1 MEDQEREMRR
11 GWREARGVRA
21 SPEPVE
27 LGSNAPARV
36 DLPVAFS
43 VLAEPRHRHH
53 CFHLPPPR
61 QNNLLS
67 ADTPTRPP
75 NPHPTPEST
84 SLFLSLWA
92 WPCCTLHIHGTSQ
105 QVVFWVCFPSW
116 VSCPSMVQCVAV
128 CRSSSGGIRVLWP
141 CVWGHLG
148 GARPLALGSSSAMN
162 APVQMSASQSSSLL
176 RAYLGVEWLGPV
188 ATLHLTF

>member
-11 GWREARGVRA
+11 GWREAGGVRA

-67 ADTPTRPP
+67 ADTATRPP
-75 NPHPTPEST
+75 PTPPPPPSAPSPFFFPWPGPCARLPPPPPHHNTQLSAYST
-84 SLFLSLWA
+84 TRPPPPTPPQRAPASFCLSGPGPAARCTSTEPHNRWSSGSAFLPGCHVRPWCSM
-92 WPCCTLHIHGTSQ
+92 WPCAAPPLVEFG
-105 QVVFWVCFPSW
+105 
-116 VSCPSMVQCVAV
+116 
-128 CRSSSGGIRVLWP
+128 SSGHV
-141 CVWGHLG
+141 
-148 GARPLALGSSSAMN
+148 S
-162 APVQMSASQSSSLL
+162 
-176 RAYLGVEWLGPV
+176 GV
-188 ATLHLTF
+188 T

>member
-11 GWREARGVRA
+11 GWREAGGVRA

-43 VLAEPRHRHH
+43 VLAEPRHCHH

-75 NPHPTPEST
+75 QPPPHPREHQPLSV
-84 SLFLSLWA
+84 SLGLALLHAAHPRNLTTGGLLGLLSFLGVMSVHGAACGHVPLLLW
-92 WPCCTLHIHGTSQ
+92 WN
-105 QVVFWVCFPSW
+105 
-116 VSCPSMVQCVAV
+116 
-128 CRSSSGGIRVLWP
+128 SG
-141 CVWGHLG
+141 
-148 GARPLALGSSSAMN
+148 PLATCLGS
-162 APVQMSASQSSSLL
+162 L
-176 RAYLGVEWLGPV
+176 RWGPP
-188 ATLHLTF
+188 FGSWE

>member
-11 GWREARGVRA
+11 GWREAGGVRA

-75 NPHPTPEST
+75 TPTPPQRAPASFCLSGPGPAARCTST
-84 SLFLSLWA
+84 EPHNRWSSGSAFLPGCHVRPWCSM
-92 WPCCTLHIHGTSQ
+92 WPCAAPPLVEFG
-105 QVVFWVCFPSW
+105 
-116 VSCPSMVQCVAV
+116 
-128 CRSSSGGIRVLWP
+128 SSGHV
-141 CVWGHLG
+141 
-148 GARPLALGSSSAMN
+148 S
-162 APVQMSASQSSSLL
+162 
-176 RAYLGVEWLGPV
+176 GV
-188 ATLHLTF
+188 T